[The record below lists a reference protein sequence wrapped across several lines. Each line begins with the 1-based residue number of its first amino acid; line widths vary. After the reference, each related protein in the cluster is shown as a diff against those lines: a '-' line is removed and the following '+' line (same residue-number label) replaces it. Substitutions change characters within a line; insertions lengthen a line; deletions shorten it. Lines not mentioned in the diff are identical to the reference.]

1 MKDQEILKEL
11 EQRWVTREEL
21 AVMLGTNDRNVRLWI
36 EAMNTKLGEGHRC
49 ILSTAA
55 RKGYHI
61 PSFYSDEDKRLVRMA
76 INELKSK
83 AISIFE
89 RRKPLEDFDK
99 FVCSLE
105 TAQDNIQL
113 TLF

>member
-1 MKDQEILKEL
+1 MTDKEILREL

-21 AVMLGTNDRNVRLWI
+21 AMMLGTNDRNVRLWI
-36 EAMNTKLGEGHRC
+36 ESMNTKLGEGHRC
-49 ILSTAA
+49 ILSTSA

-61 PSFYSDEDKRLVRMA
+61 PDFNSEEDIKLVRIA

-99 FVCSLE
+99 FVCSLD
-105 TAQDNIQL
+105 AAKDNVQL